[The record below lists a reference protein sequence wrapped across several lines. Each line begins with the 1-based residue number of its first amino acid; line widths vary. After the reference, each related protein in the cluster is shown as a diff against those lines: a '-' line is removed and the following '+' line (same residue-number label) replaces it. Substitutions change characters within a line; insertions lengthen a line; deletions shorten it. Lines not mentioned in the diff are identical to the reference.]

1 MGSVPDPFALTLGSF
16 EMGGDIDT
24 KHESGHYHQS
34 RVLGPLY
41 LFVIAI
47 PSLLHAWYFTI
58 KTFIKDNIIN
68 PIKKKHGKNAKD
80 VDYDTYFNFYT
91 ESWANNW
98 ADWKK

>member
-1 MGSVPDPFALTLGSF
+1 
-16 EMGGDIDT
+16 MGGDIDT